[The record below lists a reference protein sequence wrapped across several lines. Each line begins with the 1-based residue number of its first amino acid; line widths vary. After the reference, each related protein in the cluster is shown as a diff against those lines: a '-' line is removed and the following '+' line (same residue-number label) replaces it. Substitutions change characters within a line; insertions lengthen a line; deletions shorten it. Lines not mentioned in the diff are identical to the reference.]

1 MNALMDNNYIKKIID
16 HKQLLISELTDEFG
30 SQYKE
35 LLSER
40 FDKIKF
46 IFFVSPQNFRT
57 YLINK
62 YSYLAAHKIVE
73 FIKKEGILSD
83 VYVNNKFKDMC
94 GYIIEPKDESENLF
108 NDIFGQYFLDFDFE
122 KKYTYKTIFGIYSFD
137 ASQDFNELSSYAK
150 HRNITPEEFVKNNRC
165 DFLRKTGKYPRD
177 YSNEMICS
185 DIKYSKWCTYY
196 EELMEKYNAIIKDV
210 QEQLKDEIE
219 LFNKLEN
226 TRKKIFINNY
236 KKILEELIE
245 YLSDED
251 KEKVT
256 SVNYDLKEI
265 RFLSLFFCAGQD
277 INEESELETLTEE
290 ERQRALLEYY
300 GIGNEKM
307 DVVEKLRDARKRAAE
322 RHNKQILETFTFE
335 TNCDISNVEVD
346 RDLSLVYS
354 TLCSTFIQDDGIEKH
369 RLILFDPYTCDEEYL
384 DIHLR
389 HELRHSLTSSV
400 RKENG
405 LDIVK
410 VGNAEYVYEGE
421 NLVVVNNELYNE
433 LVTQR
438 RALDNTKTSFEN
450 GIYILSPQGAT
461 FPNGITSGYDE
472 YLPEFNKV
480 FTQFSPIAI
489 VSQVEATNNNLYKFI
504 SQNDIKRLE
513 DGLYSFNGIPLD
525 ILESILIGTR
535 IKK

>member
-1 MNALMDNNYIKKIID
+1 M
-16 HKQLLISELTDEFG
+16 
-30 SQYKE
+30 
-35 LLSER
+35 
-40 FDKIKF
+40 
-46 IFFVSPQNFRT
+46 
-57 YLINK
+57 
-62 YSYLAAHKIVE
+62 
-73 FIKKEGILSD
+73 
-83 VYVNNKFKDMC
+83 
-94 GYIIEPKDESENLF
+94 
-108 NDIFGQYFLDFDFE
+108 
-122 KKYTYKTIFGIYSFD
+122 
-137 ASQDFNELSSYAK
+137 
-150 HRNITPEEFVKNNRC
+150 
-165 DFLRKTGKYPRD
+165 
-177 YSNEMICS
+177 
-185 DIKYSKWCTYY
+185 
-196 EELMEKYNAIIKDV
+196 
-210 QEQLKDEIE
+210 
-219 LFNKLEN
+219 FNKLEN

-236 KKILEELIE
+236 KKILEELLE
-245 YLSDED
+245 YLSDDD

-256 SVNYDLKEI
+256 NGNYDLKEI
-265 RFLSLFFCAGQD
+265 RFLNLFFCAGQD

-322 RHNKQILETFTFE
+322 RHNKQILETFAFE

-400 RKENG
+400 QKENG

-410 VGNAEYVYEGE
+410 VGNAEYVYDGE
-421 NLVVVNNELYNE
+421 NLVGVNNELYNE
-433 LVTQR
+433 LVTQQ

-480 FTQFSPIAI
+480 FTQLSPIAI
-489 VSQVEATNNNLYKFI
+489 VSQVETTNNNLYKFI
-504 SQNDIKRLE
+504 SQNHIKRLE

>member
-1 MNALMDNNYIKKIID
+1 MNTLKNKNFIKKIIA

-30 SQYKE
+30 SQYEE

-57 YLINK
+57 YLIKK

-73 FIKKEGILSD
+73 FINQEGVLSD
-83 VYVNNKFKDMC
+83 AYVSDQFKDIC
-94 GYIIEPKDESENLF
+94 GYIIESKDERDLF
-108 NDIFGQYFLDFDFE
+108 KDIFGQYFLDFNFE
-122 KKYTYKTIFGIYSFD
+122 KKYTYKTIFDIFAFDIY
-137 ASQDFNELSSYAK
+137 QDYNRLSLCAK
-150 HRNITPEEFVKNNRC
+150 YRNKTVEEFVLDNRC
-165 DFLRKTGKYPRD
+165 DFLRKIGKYPAD
-177 YSNEMICS
+177 YSNKMIC
-185 DIKYSKWCTYY
+185 DDEDYSKWCSYY
-196 EELMEKYNAIIKDV
+196 EELIKKYNAIIKGV

-236 KKILEELIE
+236 KKMLEELIE
-245 YLSDED
+245 YLSDDD

-256 SVNYDLKEI
+256 SGNYNLEEI
-265 RFLSLFFCAGQD
+265 RFLNLFFCVGQD

-307 DVVEKLRDARKRAAE
+307 DVVEKLRDSRKRAAE

-335 TNCDISNVEVD
+335 TNCDLSNMELD
-346 RDLSLVYS
+346 MDLSLS
-354 TLCSTFIQDDGIEKH
+354 TSRLFSTFVQDDGIEKH

-389 HELRHSLTSSV
+389 HELRHPLTSSV

-410 VGNAEYVYEGE
+410 VGNAEYLYEGE
-421 NLVVVNNELYNE
+421 NLVRVNNELYNE
-433 LVTQR
+433 LVTQQ
-438 RALDNTKTSFEN
+438 RALDNTRTSFEN

-480 FTQFSPIAI
+480 FAQLSPTAI
-489 VSQVEATNNNLYKFI
+489 VSQVEATNEN
-504 SQNDIKRLE
+504 
-513 DGLYSFNGIPLD
+513 LYSFIRLDEIKIIEESLYSCSEIPND
-525 ILESILIGTR
+525 ILSGAR
-535 IKK
+535 KQK